1 MSDNKRIAK
10 NTIYLYFRMILMML
24 VSLYTLRVILEQLG
38 TDDFGIYNAVGG
50 IVVFLSFLNSALAT
64 GSSRFLTFELG
75 IGDRNKLK
83 RTFSSLLTAHIGL
96 ALIIVFL
103 AETIGLWFLYNK
115 MIIP

>member
-50 IVVFLSFLNSALAT
+50 IVVFLSFLKP
-64 GSSRFLTFELG
+64 
-75 IGDRNKLK
+75 I
-83 RTFSSLLTAHIGL
+83 
-96 ALIIVFL
+96 
-103 AETIGLWFLYNK
+103 
-115 MIIP
+115 

>member
-75 IGDRNKLK
+75 IGDRNLNSA
-83 RTFSSLLTAHIGL
+83 TLL
-96 ALIIVFL
+96 
-103 AETIGLWFLYNK
+103 
-115 MIIP
+115 

>member
-50 IVVFLSFLNSALAT
+50 IVVF
-64 GSSRFLTFELG
+64 
-75 IGDRNKLK
+75 
-83 RTFSSLLTAHIGL
+83 
-96 ALIIVFL
+96 
-103 AETIGLWFLYNK
+103 
-115 MIIP
+115 

>member
-1 MSDNKRIAK
+1 
-10 NTIYLYFRMILMML
+10 MILMML

-75 IGDRNKLK
+75 IGDRNKDFFISPNCTHRLGINNCFLS
-83 RTFSSLLTAHIGL
+83 RNYRIM
-96 ALIIVFL
+96 VF
-103 AETIGLWFLYNK
+103 I
-115 MIIP
+115 

>member
-50 IVVFLSFLNSALAT
+50 IVVF
-64 GSSRFLTFELG
+64 FEL
-75 IGDRNKLK
+75 
-83 RTFSSLLTAHIGL
+83 F
-96 ALIIVFL
+96 
-103 AETIGLWFLYNK
+103 E
-115 MIIP
+115 